1 MAKKTEAQDDCCSGK
16 SDGECGGHGC
26 GCCAHEAVD
35 VKSLGPEA
43 VELAN
48 LFDQVNDNLVSALK
62 ARKQILE
69 MVHTKASQSPD
80 MKEKI
85 DKVLSS
91 RHPVLM
97 QFVFGQ

>member
-1 MAKKTEAQDDCCSGK
+1 MAKKSKAQDDCCSDK
-16 SDGECGGHGC
+16 EGECGGC
-26 GCCAHEAVD
+26 GCCAHEEID
-35 VKSLGPEA
+35 VKALGPEA
-43 VELAN
+43 VELAD

-69 MVHTKASQSPD
+69 MVHTKASQSPA

-85 DKVLSS
+85 DKVLAS

>member
-1 MAKKTEAQDDCCSGK
+1 MSEHEAGECCSGK
-16 SDGECGGHGC
+16 GEGECGGHGC
-26 GCCAHEAVD
+26 GCCAREEID
-35 VKSLGPEA
+35 VKALGAEA
-43 VELAN
+43 IELAG
-48 LFDQVNDNLVSALK
+48 LFDQVNDSLVSALK

-69 MVHTKASQSPD
+69 MVHAKASQSPE